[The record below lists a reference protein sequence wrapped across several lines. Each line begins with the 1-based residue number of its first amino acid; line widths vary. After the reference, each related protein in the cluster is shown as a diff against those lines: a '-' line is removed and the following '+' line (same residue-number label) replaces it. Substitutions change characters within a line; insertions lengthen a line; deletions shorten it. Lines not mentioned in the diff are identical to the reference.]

1 MASTLYISL
10 LICCCC
16 SETVLLL
23 CSRSFWAV
31 LAELKKKNDIPARR
45 IARIAK
51 LMTAICSPC
60 PSPRCAITLA
70 PAGAT
75 GVPLPLR
82 VSSDFLK
89 SYVLLCSDHRFAMVP
104 EPPRAQLL
112 RLAEEKLRSSV

>member
-60 PSPRCAITLA
+60 PSPRCAMTNA
-70 PAGAT
+70 PAGCPACYF
-75 GVPLPLR
+75 LPLR
-82 VSSDFLK
+82 CSDLGDTGALSPDPATTRIVGWEAKK
-89 SYVLLCSDHRFAMVP
+89 SYFLQSKYAD
-104 EPPRAQLL
+104 
-112 RLAEEKLRSSV
+112 